1 MATNSIPAGNLN
13 FEVFDTNNNRI
24 LGLASVDLPDFS
36 LKEVDVAGAGVLGEM
51 SYPLFAQAE
60 NLEMTLHFRVLYDD
74 ATRFMS
80 NNAQFLTLYAASEHY
95 DAGEGTR
102 AIEGLKI
109 VCRGLAKSTNL
120 GNIEPGENSDT
131 EVVLHLDYIK
141 ISATRGGNRETL
153 LEFDRFNYVYNVD
166 GLDLMTDY
174 KAALGL

>member
-1 MATNSIPAGNLN
+1 MAINSLPVGNLN

-24 LGLASVDLPDFS
+24 LGLASVSLPNLDL
-36 LKEVDVAGAGVLGEM
+36 KTVEVAGAGVLGSM
-51 SYPLFAQAE
+51 DYGLFAQLE
-60 NLEMTLHFRVLYDD
+60 NLEMTLRFRVLYDD

-80 NNAQFLTLYAASEHY
+80 NNAQFLTLYAASERY
-95 DAGEGTR
+95 ASGEGTR

>member
-1 MATNSIPAGNLN
+1 MPVNSIPAGNLN

-36 LKEVDVAGAGVLGEM
+36 LKEVDVAGAGCLGQM

-95 DAGEGTR
+95 E
-102 AIEGLKI
+102 
-109 VCRGLAKSTNL
+109 STNL